1 MRKQKNRERRQTVN
15 PNANT
20 KHTFAKEESLFSA
33 LVNRIRFAHPKVP
46 AGGNLYFTRQHLK
59 PLLYRVPFATILFL
73 LVTNDEYFPYII
85 QGSIGPSML
94 PTIQYIGDLWLI
106 ETWAWHRLS
115 GLQVDLS
122 VGDVVVWKDPT
133 TQRVSCKRIIGL
145 EGDMVKRFGQYVHLY
160 KDREDLGIG
169 APKPLKTQ
177 KISSDWDSPENSEGN
192 NIDRTVIIPPD
203 HVWVEGDCPPFS
215 LDSRHYGFIPKDW
228 IKGRLLYRVWPLL
241 KTDEEDN
248 QIPFRVTQQRPIPF
262 SSIDDYLGWR
272 FNFHKVSKKQ
282 SKGDA

>member
-1 MRKQKNRERRQTVN
+1 MSFFTTSFAACRSHRRPSRLISRHYNSKPKESAHNLSRTERRSMMRKQKNRERRQTVN

-133 TQRVSCKRIIGL
+133 TQRVS
-145 EGDMVKRFGQYVHLY
+145 
-160 KDREDLGIG
+160 
-169 APKPLKTQ
+169 
-177 KISSDWDSPENSEGN
+177 ENSEGN